1 MEEEKPQCEKEP
13 KAGELWEPRAPC
25 QKKEKHKS
33 CARVHLP
40 PPGHLPVPGMVLY
53 NSTDP
58 VPTPAALTDPRAG
71 QKAAGEGL
79 VLSSSDGSLLGPR
92 KPTVG
97 NPHP

>member
-1 MEEEKPQCEKEP
+1 MEEEKPQREKEP
-13 KAGELWEPRAPC
+13 KAGELWEPRAPR

-33 CARVHLP
+33 CVRVQLP
-40 PPGHLPVPGMVLY
+40 PPGPPPEPGMLLC
-53 NSTDP
+53 NSADP
-58 VPTPAALTDPRAG
+58 APTPASLTDSRAG

-97 NPHP
+97 NAHP